1 MTILI
6 DADDCPAVDLTL
18 QDVVVTQDY
27 GLASMCLA
35 NRPEDLPVAA
45 EAHKRKSRRSV

>member
-6 DADDCPAVDLTL
+6 DADGCPVVDLTL

-35 NRPEDLPVAA
+35 NRSEGLSVAA
-45 EAHKRKSRRSV
+45 EARKRKSRRFV